1 MSRARKGNNKP
12 ERRTK
17 PRAAGESYR
26 WVDTEQG
33 LDEVVEAICEAPR
46 FALDT
51 EFHRERTYY
60 PKVALVQLAWDNAE
74 HVVLIDPL
82 AVDIAPLAKALESPG
97 VVVMHAAQQDLE
109 VLTRVADALDP
120 HARPDPRTR

>member
-60 PKVALVQLAWDNAE
+60 PKVALVQLS
-74 HVVLIDPL
+74 
-82 AVDIAPLAKALESPG
+82 AVIGE
-97 VVVMHAAQQDLE
+97 
-109 VLTRVADALDP
+109 
-120 HARPDPRTR
+120 